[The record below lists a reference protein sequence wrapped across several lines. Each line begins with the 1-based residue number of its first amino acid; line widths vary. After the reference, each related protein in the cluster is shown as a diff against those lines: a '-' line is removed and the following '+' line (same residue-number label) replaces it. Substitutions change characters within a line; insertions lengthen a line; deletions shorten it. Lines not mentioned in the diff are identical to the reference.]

1 MYTYSFYRLEE
12 YSNQSQIMYLFQKLL
27 IILALVLGF
36 LFYGTL
42 YKYSLII
49 KYDLIS
55 FPCTNLRSYL
65 SIIFQILFVFYIHN
79 SFFTVPIVI
88 LMTCYISTLLVLWNT
103 ERMNDISTQH
113 NVGLHWVPGQA
124 GVQENE
130 NANKLA

>member
-1 MYTYSFYRLEE
+1 
-12 YSNQSQIMYLFQKLL
+12 MYLFQKLL

-55 FPCTNLRSYL
+55 FPCTNLMSYL
-65 SIIFQILFVFYIHN
+65 CIIFQILFVFYIHN

-88 LMTCYISTLLVLWNT
+88 LMTCYISTLLDLWNT
-103 ERMNDISTQH
+103 ERMNDTSTQH
-113 NVGLHWVPGQA
+113 TVGLHWVPGQA
-124 GVQENE
+124 DVQENE